1 MKKTIVCL
9 LATILMLNGCNHKE
23 PNNTQAQQGEL
34 ITITVSMP
42 NELKVAYNDEKVGQ
56 GALTWEEGDQILVVG
71 KNDEDKYIGSKKFT
85 LSSGKGTDKASFT
98 GRKIPN
104 ATKYD
109 VHYGNVELKG
119 NEVKVSMDKQKQSG
133 NNSTDHLKRGIYLSG
148 SVWGPGP
155 ESEYWYCYLEMKS
168 AIMKLELS
176 NLPTDIGTLQ
186 NVTWGVI
193 TKDGSGTY
201 EIAAQP
207 LELENITTS
216 TNSLTAYVGFFP
228 EEIKPMSNGGSFYV
242 MLVGSAGKKVVEIP
256 TKKGKEYRSGE
267 RYTAKI
273 SKATGEWKEYVPIL
287 DRVAERNLDQTGK
300 QFAPDWKNTTSGYFS
315 FEEAGNLFTEVEGE
329 QKNLTIDGKK
339 YFLPSKED
347 WYPIF
352 YESGGEISY
361 IAPHHNIGMRIEKI
375 DFFGKKM
382 SYKAEYKCY
391 KTRVLAGL
399 RYQGGGNFQRSA
411 WRYSFTNNPNT
422 SGESSDKGKYL
433 VVEYIYL
440 GPTDRTSIEQIANDE
455 YWNKAS
461 NRIIRYFPACGEKI
475 PSATRANFLGD
486 TGYYWSSTE
495 EYNKEMHNQRVFNV
509 YFTEQSAYTA
519 SMEKYNSSK
528 MVIRPFKR

>member
-1 MKKTIVCL
+1 MKKNIVCL
-9 LATILMLNGCNHKE
+9 LATILVLNSCNHKKPNSAQIQQKE
-23 PNNTQAQQGEL
+23 P

-42 NELKVAYNDEKVGQ
+42 NDLKVAYDDENVGK
-56 GALTWEEGDQILVVG
+56 GALTWEAGDQVLVVG
-71 KNDEDKYIGSKKFT
+71 KKDGKCIKGEKFT
-85 LSSGKGTDKASFT
+85 LSSGAGTDKATFT
-98 GRKIPN
+98 GPQIPG
-104 ATKYD
+104 ATSFDIYCGD
-109 VHYGNVELKG
+109 VELKG
-119 NEVKVSMDKQKQSG
+119 DEVKIRMDRQKQVG
-133 NNSTDHLKRGIYLSG
+133 NNNTAHLKKSICLHGCTYDSDPN
-148 SVWGPGP
+148 SY
-155 ESEYWYCYLEMKS
+155 YWTCFLEMKS

-186 NVTWGVI
+186 SITWGVI
-193 TKDGSGTY
+193 TKDGSGIY
-201 EIAAQP
+201 EISAQP

-216 TNSLTAYVGFFP
+216 TNSLIAYVSFSP
-228 EEIKPMSNGGSFYV
+228 KEIKPMSNGGCFYV
-242 MLVGSAGKKVVEIP
+242 MLVGSMGKKVIEIP
-256 TKKGKEYRSGE
+256 TKKGKEYRPGE

-273 SKATGEWKEYVPIL
+273 SKATSEWKEYIPIL

-375 DFFGKKM
+375 DFFGKKV

-391 KTRVLAGL
+391 KKRVLAGL

-433 VVEYIYL
+433 VVEYIFL

-475 PSATRANFLGD
+475 SLATGAYFLGD

-509 YFTEQSAYTA
+509 YFTGKSAAYTA